1 MTNIFQDMI
10 CRFLA
15 VVNSSCNFCLY
26 CFMSR
31 DFRTELFKMVQ
42 KCRIRQTPVTVTD
55 RTSAVY
61 QSPTSPRVLLSLL
74 PGQQP
79 QSETAGWGWRENIWR
94 HPSNIPNSKQELFFR
109 AMLLGNVVM
118 LLKKHFQQ
126 YYTLFHLVCSTASV
140 FAIPIIGYSIM

>member
-1 MTNIFQDMI
+1 MI

-61 QSPTSPRVLLSLL
+61 QSPTSPSCQGSPVTAARTTATVRDSRMGMERKYLETSL
-74 PGQQP
+74 
-79 QSETAGWGWRENIWR
+79 
-94 HPSNIPNSKQELFFR
+94 
-109 AMLLGNVVM
+109 
-118 LLKKHFQQ
+118 
-126 YYTLFHLVCSTASV
+126 
-140 FAIPIIGYSIM
+140 